1 MHRFWLQFTQVV
13 TNWEQLQKV
22 ADGSV
27 EATFDAEA
35 EAREALARLQ
45 GADVVL
51 TSYTV
56 LQQEVSASHEPACK
70 VHSRLQIAS
79 RPQLPN
85 CRPCVRG
92 Q

>member
-1 MHRFWLQFTQVV
+1 MRSSWLQFTQVIN
-13 TNWEQLQKV
+13 NWEQLQKV

-35 EAREALARLQ
+35 EAQEALARLQ

-56 LQQEVSASHEPACK
+56 LQQEVGATPCAC
-70 VHSRLQIAS
+70 L
-79 RPQLPN
+79 
-85 CRPCVRG
+85 
-92 Q
+92 

>member
-1 MHRFWLQFTQVV
+1 MLPPTCEPVHSSWVQFAQVIN
-13 TNWEQLQKV
+13 NWEQLQKV

-35 EAREALARLQ
+35 EAREALAKLQ

-56 LQQEVSASHEPACK
+56 LQQEVSATP
-70 VHSRLQIAS
+70 
-79 RPQLPN
+79 
-85 CRPCVRG
+85 
-92 Q
+92 